1 MASNLE
7 RRWRQMV
14 SSVEG
19 GSKTPDSNTIEGRS
33 CQFVSMKADLKLLQ
47 TDSKLKKRKLND
59 PLSKPPPLKKSAV
72 GTASS
77 TKPVI
82 VKKET
87 KPPVVPTVKDAKAD
101 SSFFSAPK
109 PKAKLPSFKK
119 APAPVQVKKEDANV
133 AQPSAIDPFQDILK
147 SMTKRKESPAV
158 STPPGSAGTPP
169 QTGVTKNGKKR
180 KSVTWAPDSQ
190 LESVRLIEKAIY
202 DDDPV
207 DVSTLLYLCFLYCTL
222 MFFFACFF
230 FVSGCACVAQSPR
243 SGPRR
248 RSCFACTSL

>member
-14 SSVEG
+14 SSAEE
-19 GSKTPDSNTIEGRS
+19 GSKTPDSNTMEGRS
-33 CQFVSMKADLKLLQ
+33 CQFVFTNADLKLLQ

-77 TKPVI
+77 TKPVV
-82 VKKET
+82 VKKES
-87 KPPVVPTVKDAKAD
+87 KPLVVPTVKDAKAD

-119 APAPVQVKKEDANV
+119 APAPAQVKKEDVNV

-190 LESVRLIEKAIY
+190 LESIRLIEKAIY

-207 DVSTLLYLCFLYCTL
+207 DVSILYLCFLYCTL
-222 MFFFACFF
+222 MFFSLVFF
-230 FVSGCACVAQSPR
+230 FISGCTCVAQSPR

>member
-1 MASNLE
+1 
-7 RRWRQMV
+7 MV
-14 SSVEG
+14 SSAEE
-19 GSKTPDSNTIEGRS
+19 GSKTPDSNTMEGRS
-33 CQFVSMKADLKLLQ
+33 CQFVFTNADLKLLQ

-77 TKPVI
+77 TKPVV
-82 VKKET
+82 VKKES
-87 KPPVVPTVKDAKAD
+87 KPSVVPTVKDAKAD

-119 APAPVQVKKEDANV
+119 APAPVQVKKEDVNV

-190 LESVRLIEKAIY
+190 LESIRLIEKAIY

-207 DVSTLLYLCFLYCTL
+207 DVSILYLCFLYCTL
-222 MFFFACFF
+222 MFFSLVFF
-230 FVSGCACVAQSPR
+230 FISGCTCVAQSPR